1 MRQPWGLERC
11 EHTTI
16 RKAQVVG
23 ALAVRGHGGVVTAED
38 EVVVETDVADGGY
51 LLDSLGK
58 VYVLG
63 TRL

>member
-23 ALAVRGHGGVVTAED
+23 ALAVRGDRSVVTTED
-38 EVVVETDVADGGY
+38 DVIVETYVADGGY
-51 LLDSLGK
+51 LLDSLGE
-58 VYVLG
+58 VYILG